1 VFNFSTISNGMR
13 PMMQF
18 ATAYQTMAIAA
29 GEVIFRRSLMM
40 VSGSMSAPDAMN
52 MVVEKAT
59 TFAEAAGE
67 AIAAT
72 VKGEDPVG
80 VATAALEPYGTRT
93 AANVRELRG

>member
-1 VFNFSTISNGMR
+1 
-13 PMMQF
+13 
-18 ATAYQTMAIAA
+18 
-29 GEVIFRRSLMM
+29 
-40 VSGSMSAPDAMN
+40 MN

-72 VKGEDPVG
+72 VKGEGPVG

-93 AANVRELRG
+93 AANMRELRG